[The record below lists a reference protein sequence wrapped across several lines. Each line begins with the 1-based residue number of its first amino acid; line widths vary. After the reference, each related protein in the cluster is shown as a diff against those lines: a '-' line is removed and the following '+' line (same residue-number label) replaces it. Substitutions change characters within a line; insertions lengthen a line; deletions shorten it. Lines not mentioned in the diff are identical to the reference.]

1 MVERKGIEG
10 EEALLQ
16 GLLKFMTGK
25 RLVEGGIRPPGAR
38 KKIPDGKPLMI
49 ATDVVVER
57 FEVDPESN
65 TAPVLH
71 ASRGPISLRS
81 GKTNVILATGAVPA
95 TTILLN
101 SIGDKL
107 EGRAGKRLTAH
118 FRS

>member
-16 GLLKFMTGK
+16 GLLKSMTGK
-25 RLVEGGIRPPGAR
+25 RLVEGGIRAPGAH

-49 ATDVVVER
+49 ATDIVVKH

-65 TAPVLH
+65 TTPIFH
-71 ASRGPISLRS
+71 TSRSPISLHS

-95 TTILLN
+95 ATILLN

-107 EGRAGKRLTAH
+107 DGRAGKCLTAH